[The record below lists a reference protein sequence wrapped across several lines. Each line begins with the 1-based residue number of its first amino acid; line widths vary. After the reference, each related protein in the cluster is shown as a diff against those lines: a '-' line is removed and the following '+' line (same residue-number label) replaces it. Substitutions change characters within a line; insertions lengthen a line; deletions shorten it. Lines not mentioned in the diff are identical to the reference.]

1 MGNNLHPETSVVH
14 EGVGQDSAYH
24 SVSTPIYQTIS
35 FEFDS
40 PDSLPEH
47 HYTRV
52 SNPTRNAL
60 EDNLNALE
68 GGAGAFATGGGT
80 TAIFLAMSLLKAGD
94 HVIAANDLYCGTYR
108 LLTEYFSKFNIEASF
123 VSLYDS
129 GEVRRAVKP
138 NTKLIW
144 METPSNPLLR
154 IVDIPSIVKIAQ
166 EHGLLTGIDNTF
178 MTPLWQSPMQ
188 MGVDLVVYSS
198 SKYISGHGDVLSGIV
213 IARTQELANE
223 IARWRNLLGI
233 SSCPMESWMVL
244 RGLKTLP
251 HRLKAHE
258 RNAQALVDFL
268 SHLDF
273 VKQIYYPGLKT
284 HPGHDI
290 AAKQQKSFGGMLS
303 FEVDEDQID
312 IKQFFSMLRLFKL
325 SMSLGSVTSLI
336 SQPWAMSF
344 SVLSLEKRQAMGIQ
358 SNLIR
363 ISTGIEHPDDLIAD
377 LSQALNKSHRAKAH
391 SENFPL
397 SSVSVNA

>member
-1 MGNNLHPETSVVH
+1 
-14 EGVGQDSAYH
+14 
-24 SVSTPIYQTIS
+24 
-35 FEFDS
+35 
-40 PDSLPEH
+40 
-47 HYTRV
+47 
-52 SNPTRNAL
+52 
-60 EDNLNALE
+60 
-68 GGAGAFATGGGT
+68 
-80 TAIFLAMSLLKAGD
+80 
-94 HVIAANDLYCGTYR
+94 
-108 LLTEYFSKFNIEASF
+108 
-123 VSLYDS
+123 
-129 GEVRRAVKP
+129 
-138 NTKLIW
+138 
-144 METPSNPLLR
+144 
-154 IVDIPSIVKIAQ
+154 
-166 EHGLLTGIDNTF
+166 
-178 MTPLWQSPMQ
+178 MTPLWQSHMQ

-233 SSCPMESWMVL
+233 SSSPMESWMVL